1 MEMRKELKRHQRK
14 EEINV
19 LVAVLREGFGERRG
33 RGQEESEDV
42 DGIKMNMISLWE
54 LMTVVLIV
62 GNGGTGNGNLS

>member
-1 MEMRKELKRHQRK
+1 M
-14 EEINV
+14 
-19 LVAVLREGFGERRG
+19 LVAVLRKGFGVSRG